1 MTLGQTLRDDGIKR
15 AEDHPHDDWKQ
26 SARDGLELLAATG
39 KEFTSEDIRALI
51 PVDITTHEPRALGGI
66 VRKFLADGC
75 IVSVGFRE
83 SSNPQA
89 HCRPVRVFRG
99 VL

>member
-1 MTLGQTLRDDGIKR
+1 MTLGQTLRDDAVKR
-15 AEDHPHDDWKQ
+15 AEDHAHDDWKQ
-26 SARDGLELLAATG
+26 SAREGLDLLAATG
-39 KEFTSEDIRALI
+39 QEFTSEDIRALI
-51 PVDITTHEPRALGGI
+51 PADITTHEPRALGGI
-66 VRKFLADGC
+66 VKKSIADGQ
-75 IVSVGFRE
+75 IVSIGFRE